1 MNINKA
7 IIIGRLTKDPEVR
20 KTTSDLSVVSFTVA
34 CDRMKTKDNP
44 EPGADFIACTAWR
57 QTAEFLGN
65 YARKG
70 NMVAVEGR
78 ISTRNYDDK
87 DGRKVYV
94 TEITADNVQLL
105 TPKSENKD
113 DFQIAAEQYA
123 AKEEKAA
130 KSARRN
136 GEPKLNGEP
145 INFDDRL
152 PSIKPD
158 ELPFY

>member
-34 CDRMKTKDNP
+34 VDRPKKKD
-44 EPGADFIACTAWR
+44 EEGQADFIACTAWR
-57 QTAEFLGN
+57 QTADFLGS

-123 AKEEKAA
+123 AKEEKTT

-152 PSIKPD
+152 PSIKSD